1 MKKAFLL
8 LWFTVCSY
16 AIGMAQNNAVV
27 DSISTY
33 SNDKS
38 VKAASAKLL
47 NSIRENK
54 TDREIARNYYELAEA
69 LVNIKDYPKAETYM
83 NKAIQV
89 ESQAKTKN
97 NLAEYYRELAR
108 IQELQ
113 NKYSIASGSYK
124 KAADLSTD
132 SLQKQLNKNDANRL
146 RYYSSPK
153 DQLQYLNQNATILN
167 NSNSINNQ
175 SEKVNNYS
183 QMATN
188 NIALN
193 KNDDALGNYRDALN
207 TVDSNSEKSVL
218 IKSDMVDLMVASN
231 DYENAIAMQKDVVTE
246 SHSFSNVAVQV
257 EEMRNLSALYFKVDS
272 TEAGLKL
279 LRGAYNL
286 AMAKGNLKEAK
297 ESLNALAE
305 FYKKNKQ
312 EEKAAE
318 LYSGFMSQLD
328 DLLARDSSLIDK
340 KLFLVNEGKIAELE
354 QQQALKDEL
363 IQRKNRYNFVLIG
376 SVVVLFTLLLLIAK
390 ALLSI
395 RKRNK
400 QIALQ
405 SLRRE
410 MNPHFIFN
418 SLNSVNQFI
427 ANNNEREA
435 NKYLSSYSNL
445 MRNIMENSNK
455 DYVPLSIEID
465 QLKKYLELEK
475 LRFSDKFEYRFEID
489 PAINQETVMVPNMI
503 IQPNLENAIW
513 HGLRYKESKGL
524 LIVKFHRSV
533 NKTIVTIDDNGIG
546 LTESIKIKTKNQKL
560 HESLGLKN
568 VKERI
573 SLLNDIYKSDIRFEL
588 KEKSGN
594 DTGVLVRIEW

>member
-1 MKKAFLL
+1 MKKVFLL
-8 LWFTVCSY
+8 FCFIVLSY
-16 AIGMAQNNAVV
+16 SNGIGQNNSVV
-27 DSISTY
+27 DSSSAY

-38 VKAASAKLL
+38 VNAASVKLL
-47 NSIRENK
+47 TSIRENK
-54 TDREIARNYYELAEA
+54 PGREIARNYYDLAGA
-69 LVNIKDYPKAETYM
+69 LVNIKDYPKAETYL

-89 ESQAKTKN
+89 ESQTKTKI

-113 NKYSIASGSYK
+113 NKYSIASASYK

-132 SLQKQLNKNDANRL
+132 SIQKQLNRNDANRL
-146 RYYSSPK
+146 QHYSSPK
-153 DQLQYLNQNATILN
+153 DQLQYLNQNAIILN
-167 NSNSINNQ
+167 NSNTINKQ
-175 SEKVNNYS
+175 SEKANNYS

-218 IKSDMVDLMVASN
+218 IKSDMVDLLAATN
-231 DYENAIAMQKDVVTE
+231 DYGNAIAMQKDVVAE

-272 TEAGLKL
+272 TAAGLKIL
-279 LRGAYNL
+279 SDAYNL
-286 AMAKGNLKEAK
+286 AIAKGNLKEAK
-297 ESLNALAE
+297 ESLEALAE
-305 FYKKNKQ
+305 FYKNNKQ
-312 EEKAAE
+312 EQKAAE
-318 LYSGFMSQLD
+318 LYSSFMSRLD

-455 DYVPLSIEID
+455 DYVALSAEID

-524 LIVKFHRSV
+524 LYVKFHRSGS
-533 NKTIVTIDDNGIG
+533 KTIVTIDDNGIG

-588 KEKSGN
+588 KEKSGSE
-594 DTGVLVRIEW
+594 TGVLVQIEW